1 MHALKG
7 GWRLDVPRHTPEE
20 LYALAVDIESYPRFL
35 PWCLRAHIR
44 KRDGDHLEVDNLF
57 GLGPMQARFT
67 SHAEQEAPRR
77 LTITAEDGPFRR
89 FRLVWEF
96 EDQGEGGCRVVA
108 HYEMVLRSPLMQSM
122 AAMTLPAMEHKVVQ
136 NFKERIRRVYGR

>member
-7 GWRLDVPRHTPEE
+7 GWRIDVPRHTPEE

-35 PWCLRAHIR
+35 PWCQQARIRA
-44 KRDGDHLEVDNLF
+44 RDGDRIEVDNLF

-67 SHAEQEAPRR
+67 SQALEEPPER
-77 LTITAEDGPFRR
+77 LTITSQDGPFRR
-89 FRLVWEF
+89 FRLIWEF
-96 EDQGEGGCRVVA
+96 APLGEEGCRVEA
-108 HYEMVLRSPLMQSM
+108 SYKMELRSPMLHSM
-122 AAMTLPAMEHKVVQ
+122 AAMTLPAMEHKVVR

>member
-44 KRDGDHLEVDNLF
+44 KRDGDRLEVDNLF
-57 GLGPMQARFT
+57 GLGPLQARFT
-67 SHAEQEAPRR
+67 SHAEQQAPHR
-77 LTITAEDGPFRR
+77 LTITAHDGPFRR
-89 FRLVWEF
+89 FLLVWEF
-96 EDQGEGGCRVVA
+96 DDLDGEGCRVKA

-122 AAMTLPAMEHKVVQ
+122 AAMSLPAMEHKVVQ